1 MAVADAKAGGLT
13 CRLRTGG
20 GRFRFSPTASTPAGT
35 CARRDPG
42 ACGSRE
48 ALYHL
53 SEQVRPPGTPGLCA
67 RLLFPGLK
75 APSASL
81 GTGSDFCR
89 PAFGLAQAR
98 VCFAGVFVRGC
109 GCCVCRCDLSQ
120 SSPMRA
126 CLGHPPAVGYRRS
139 FDCGWRF
146 APTFAQEGSY
156 LFFMDWWGDG
166 RKAGALALAR
176 HYPFEIFSR
185 RCRVSG

>member
-1 MAVADAKAGGLT
+1 MDGRRGREGRRVDVSAADRRWPVPLFADGLHPS
-13 CRLRTGG
+13 G
-20 GRFRFSPTASTPAGT
+20 
-35 CARRDPG
+35 
-42 ACGSRE
+42 
-48 ALYHL
+48 
-53 SEQVRPPGTPGLCA
+53 QVRPPGTPGLCA

-89 PAFGLAQAR
+89 PAFGLAPAR
-98 VCFAGVFVRGC
+98 LCFAGVFVRGC

-156 LFFMDWWGDG
+156 LFFMDWCGMGGG
-166 RKAGALALAR
+166 RAG
-176 HYPFEIFSR
+176 SR
-185 RCRVSG
+185 RHPPAKGR